1 MNIRQ
6 WFGFVAATVL
16 VAGALV
22 SGQALGQT
30 KTPSGYSLE
39 DFQLRT
45 TQDLFDICNLDPGVS
60 DYVTAKS
67 FCYGFIEG
75 AAHYDEA
82 LEDGTKIA
90 IVCAPE
96 TATRE
101 QAVEA
106 FTMYVRANPQYL
118 KEKPIDTVF
127 RAIIAKWPCAK

>member
-1 MNIRQ
+1 MKIRQ
-6 WFGFVAATVL
+6 SIGFVAATVL
-16 VAGALV
+16 FAGALV

-30 KTPSGYSLE
+30 KTPSGYNLE

-45 TQDLFDICNLDPGVS
+45 TQDLFDICNLDPGAA

-82 LEDGTKIA
+82 LEPGPNKVIFCMPVT
-90 IVCAPE
+90 
-96 TATRE
+96 TTRA

-118 KEKPIDTVF
+118 KEAPLDTLF
-127 RAIIAKWPCAK
+127 RAIDAKWPCAR